1 MARGVAGR
9 LQKRFV
15 VLNSKELDARRM
27 QYRSA
32 EAKIAVELSSPL
44 SPNVP
49 TGPQNSPLAKL
60 ARKGRPFASHVW
72 EPDEIADHPSHL
84 GGDPGGPVEVLI
96 GFPGG

>member
-15 VLNSKELDARRM
+15 VLNLKELDARRM

-60 ARKGRPFASHVW
+60 ARKGGRLPRTCGNLMMRLQTIPVTW
-72 EPDEIADHPSHL
+72 GEIQ
-84 GGDPGGPVEVLI
+84 GGLWRY
-96 GFPGG
+96 